1 MPDRRTDNVT
11 DCSLDLTIVIAS
23 YNTRELLRNC
33 LASVYWHTQG
43 ISFEVIC
50 VDDNS
55 PDGSAAMVAE
65 MFPQVVLVRN
75 ATNLLYARNCNLG
88 MKMSR
93 ARYAC
98 HLNSDTLLTSN
109 AFAAMVRFMDEH
121 PEIAACGPRLLNPDG
136 SIQHCI
142 RSFTG
147 AGTFLLQALNWHK
160 LFPNSRLMNR
170 YYNADFDYSRPQQVQ
185 SIGTTAYVVR
195 RSTWQQAGMFDE
207 RFRLS
212 MVDLAYNFMLNQKGY
227 KVFYTPCAEVIHFGG
242 QSINQQASSSLRDQ
256 RDSFIQFNNSYDY
269 FGSSKFSKSF
279 VWLLVWMRFYLKLFE
294 LRLSSDKR
302 VIKGPG
308 APSQECTR
316 EAAGGWDFSNPD
328 IGKSERFSDLEKVAE

>member
-33 LASVYWHTQG
+33 LASLYRHTQG

-55 PDGSAAMVAE
+55 PDGSAAMVAQ

-75 ATNLLYARNCNLG
+75 STNLLYARNCNLG
-88 MKMSR
+88 MQMSR

-98 HLNSDTLLTSN
+98 LLNSDTLLTSN
-109 AFAAMVRFMDEH
+109 AFAAMVGFMDEH
-121 PEIAACGPRLLNPDG
+121 PEIAACGPKLLNPDG
-136 SIQHCI
+136 SVQHCI
-142 RSFTG
+142 RGFAG
-147 AGTFLLQALNWHK
+147 AGIFALQALNWHK
-160 LFPNSRLMNR
+160 LFPRSRLMDR
-170 YYNADFDYSRPQQVQ
+170 YYNADFDYSRAQQVQ

-242 QSINQQASSSLRDQ
+242 QSINQQATSSLRDQ
-256 RDSFIQFNNSYDY
+256 RDSFIEFSNSYDY
-269 FGSSKFSKSF
+269 FGSSKFTKGF
-279 VWLLVWMRFYLKLFE
+279 VRLLVWIRFYLKLFE
-294 LRLSSDKR
+294 LRLGSDKR

-316 EAAGGWDFSNPD
+316 EAAGGWDSSNPD
-328 IGKSERFSDLEKVAE
+328 IGKFERFSDLEKASE

>member
-1 MPDRRTDNVT
+1 
-11 DCSLDLTIVIAS
+11 
-23 YNTRELLRNC
+23 
-33 LASVYWHTQG
+33 
-43 ISFEVIC
+43 
-50 VDDNS
+50 
-55 PDGSAAMVAE
+55 
-65 MFPQVVLVRN
+65 
-75 ATNLLYARNCNLG
+75 
-88 MKMSR
+88 
-93 ARYAC
+93 
-98 HLNSDTLLTSN
+98 
-109 AFAAMVRFMDEH
+109 
-121 PEIAACGPRLLNPDG
+121 
-136 SIQHCI
+136 
-142 RSFTG
+142 
-147 AGTFLLQALNWHK
+147 
-160 LFPNSRLMNR
+160 
-170 YYNADFDYSRPQQVQ
+170 
-185 SIGTTAYVVR
+185 
-195 RSTWQQAGMFDE
+195 MFDE